1 MKLSHIKTDHVDKL
15 LKRAHGA
22 CRANQRDYRVR
33 QYLGSYDAKLRATR
47 KAHDAMRPDR
57 RPNEAKLEAIARD
70 LNPWKGT
77 DEPVLVHLT
86 PKASHPHY
94 RAVLEFGIKHRALQ
108 YLARDILIAL
118 LKLHPN
124 QYGTCGGTHAAIR
137 QTKQALRDGY
147 LWAVELDIKDCFPSF
162 DGKELHKLLPLPKEM
177 IDKVI
182 ISGCLNLM
190 PGNLLHYY
198 GPEDDHEGDPIALT
212 AALSSA
218 RRGIPQGS
226 ATSPLIA
233 EAMVA
238 IALKQVPLLGVIIAY
253 LDNTLLLA
261 KSENDV
267 VCMTEAL
274 GAAFAQHPVGRL
286 RPYPR
291 VFKPGEPVEFLG
303 HRLKRINGIVRIEP
317 DDDNREKFE
326 AEVKSEIAYLITAT
340 LPDATRAKRLERLE
354 EYIRS
359 WTANFKLCDD
369 IEVFRAYWL
378 GKAKWAAEA

>member
-177 IDKVI
+177 TDKVI

-218 RRGIPQGS
+218 RRGNS
-226 ATSPLIA
+226 A
-233 EAMVA
+233 
-238 IALKQVPLLGVIIAY
+238 GV
-253 LDNTLLLA
+253 
-261 KSENDV
+261 S
-267 VCMTEAL
+267 
-274 GAAFAQHPVGRL
+274 H
-286 RPYPR
+286 
-291 VFKPGEPVEFLG
+291 
-303 HRLKRINGIVRIEP
+303 
-317 DDDNREKFE
+317 
-326 AEVKSEIAYLITAT
+326 ITAYRRGNGG
-340 LPDATRAKRLERLE
+340 DCAKAGSFARRDHCVP
-354 EYIRS
+354 R
-359 WTANFKLCDD
+359 
-369 IEVFRAYWL
+369 
-378 GKAKWAAEA
+378 